1 MAVGFFD
8 LVDHGMRRAGIAA
21 GAFET
26 RADVANGHASAFLRH
41 QERNATPDTASG
53 AGDNR
58 DFAVDD
64 AGHVYF
70 PQTS

>member
-1 MAVGFFD
+1 
-8 LVDHGMRRAGIAA
+8 MRRAGIGA
-21 GAFET
+21 GAFQT
-26 RADVANGHASAFLRH
+26 RADIADDDARAFLRH
-41 QERNATPDTASG
+41 KKRNAAPDTASG

-64 AGHVYF
+64 AGHAYF